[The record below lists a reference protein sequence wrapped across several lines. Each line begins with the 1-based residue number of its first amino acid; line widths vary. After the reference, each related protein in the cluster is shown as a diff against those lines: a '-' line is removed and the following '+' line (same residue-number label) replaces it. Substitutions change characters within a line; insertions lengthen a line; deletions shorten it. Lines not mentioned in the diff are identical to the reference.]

1 MCVCVCVCMTM
12 IPKHLEVEVALLR
25 SRPLEDG
32 LDLHDVGV
40 AVAVN
45 DSGLLQARLQV
56 RRLPDGV
63 LLDGIMRVSD
73 PDSPHLVVRVA

>member
-1 MCVCVCVCMTM
+1 MCVRARVL
-12 IPKHLEVEVALLR
+12 IPRHLEVKVALLR
-25 SRPLEDG
+25 SIPLEDG
-32 LDLHDVGV
+32 IDLHDVRV

-45 DSGLLQARLQV
+45 DGDLLQARLQV

-63 LLDGIMRVSD
+63 LLDGIMHVSD